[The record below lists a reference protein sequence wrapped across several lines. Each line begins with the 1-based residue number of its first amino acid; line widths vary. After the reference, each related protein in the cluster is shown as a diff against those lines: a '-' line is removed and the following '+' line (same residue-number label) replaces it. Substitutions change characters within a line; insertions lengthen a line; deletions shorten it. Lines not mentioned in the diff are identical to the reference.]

1 MIPLPRILIAGTHS
15 GCGKT
20 TIASGIMA
28 ALTARGLHVQ
38 PFKVGPDFIDPS
50 HHTRICGRTS
60 RNLDPFMMGEQ
71 GCVDTF
77 ARAARGADIAVIE
90 GVMGIYDGVDGT
102 DVSSTAHVARILDTP
117 VILVVDVKGMS
128 RSVQALIRGY
138 KDFDPSVHVAGVILN
153 RVGSQRHR
161 QMIEGSLPLPPLGWI
176 PRREDIAVES
186 RHLGLRMAHETG
198 SMGEFGK
205 IIEEFCD
212 LDAVCACANT
222 APALPSPKQEHRRG
236 NKKRVRVGVARDDAF
251 CFYYQDNLDRL
262 QSFGADLVLFS
273 PMTDPLPDVDALYI
287 GGGYPELHLP
297 ELESSGCTRE
307 IHAAVDAGMPVYG
320 ECGGLLYLTRE
331 MRTDRTYR
339 LCGVLPGV
347 SEMTPRVQALG
358 YVQGESR
365 GDWGFVPSSQ
375 RIIGHEFHYSR
386 VLPDRDAQFAFTL
399 ARGKGIDSGR
409 DGLTSV
415 NALGTYTHA
424 YFSDTSAENFINA
437 ARRFSN
443 R

>member
-1 MIPLPRILIAGTHS
+1 
-15 GCGKT
+15 
-20 TIASGIMA
+20 
-28 ALTARGLHVQ
+28 
-38 PFKVGPDFIDPS
+38 
-50 HHTRICGRTS
+50 
-60 RNLDPFMMGEQ
+60 
-71 GCVDTF
+71 
-77 ARAARGADIAVIE
+77 
-90 GVMGIYDGVDGT
+90 
-102 DVSSTAHVARILDTP
+102 
-117 VILVVDVKGMS
+117 
-128 RSVQALIRGY
+128 
-138 KDFDPSVHVAGVILN
+138 
-153 RVGSQRHR
+153 
-161 QMIEGSLPLPPLGWI
+161 
-176 PRREDIAVES
+176 
-186 RHLGLRMAHETG
+186 MAHETG

-205 IIEEFCD
+205 IIKEFCN
-212 LDAVCACANT
+212 LDAICACANT
-222 APALPSPKQEHRRG
+222 APALPSPKQQRRRV
-236 NKKRVRVGVARDDAF
+236 NKKCVRIGIARDDAF

-262 QSFGADLVLFS
+262 QTFGADLVLFS

-307 IHAAVDAGMPVYG
+307 IHAAADAGMPVYG

-331 MRTDRTYR
+331 MKTDRTYR

-358 YVQGESR
+358 YVQGESH
-365 GDWGFVPSSQ
+365 GDRGFVPSSQ

-399 ARGKGIDSGR
+399 ARGKGIDSGK
-409 DGLTSV
+409 DGLISV

-424 YFSDTSAENFINA
+424 YFSDASVENFINA

>member
-1 MIPLPRILIAGTHS
+1 M
-15 GCGKT
+15 GK
-20 TIASGIMA
+20 
-28 ALTARGLHVQ
+28 
-38 PFKVGPDFIDPS
+38 
-50 HHTRICGRTS
+50 
-60 RNLDPFMMGEQ
+60 
-71 GCVDTF
+71 
-77 ARAARGADIAVIE
+77 
-90 GVMGIYDGVDGT
+90 
-102 DVSSTAHVARILDTP
+102 
-117 VILVVDVKGMS
+117 
-128 RSVQALIRGY
+128 
-138 KDFDPSVHVAGVILN
+138 
-153 RVGSQRHR
+153 
-161 QMIEGSLPLPPLGWI
+161 
-176 PRREDIAVES
+176 
-186 RHLGLRMAHETG
+186 
-198 SMGEFGK
+198 FGK

-212 LDAVCACANT
+212 LDAICASAKKAT
-222 APALPSPKQEHRRG
+222 RVPPRKKDPRPRFP
-236 NKKRVRVGVARDDAF
+236 KRVRVGVAQDDAF

-262 QSFGADLVLFS
+262 QSSGADLVLFS
-273 PMTDPLPDVDALYI
+273 PMIDPRPDVDALYI

-365 GDWGFVPSSQ
+365 GDRGFVPSSQ

-399 ARGKGIDSGR
+399 ARGKGIDSGK
-409 DGLTSV
+409 DGLISD

-424 YFSDTSAENFINA
+424 YFSDISAENFINA